1 VELRHLEYFL
11 ACVDQG
17 TFTAAARSLNVVQ
30 SAVSTGVAKLEREV
44 GDRLFD
50 RTPTVL
56 VLTET
61 GRAVVGPA
69 RAALRARADVFDAVD
84 GVRGDIRG
92 EVAVGALVNVVAIDL
107 AEAFA
112 EIHRRHPGITIAMRQ
127 NPRGTAGNI
136 VGVRAGT
143 LDLAFLGSYPDRLPG
158 LAVHRLA
165 QEPLV
170 LVCAGDHRLAQRGS
184 FTTADLAE
192 ERMID
197 YPPGWG
203 TRAVVDREIPNRRT
217 VIEVA
222 DQFFGMSLAVKGF
235 GVTLVPLSVARMQ
248 SGAAIL
254 PCSDTALMWD
264 IAIAHSSTRV
274 PSQAARSVLETVLE
288 LARPLRSITQ
298 MPP

>member
-1 VELRHLEYFL
+1 MELRHLEYFL

-17 TFTAAARSLNVVQ
+17 TFTAAARSLRVVQ

-44 GDRLFD
+44 GERLFD

-56 VLTET
+56 VLTDA

-69 RAALRARADVFDAVD
+69 RAALRSREDVFDAVD

-92 EVAVGALVNVVAIDL
+92 EVAVGALVNVVSIDL

-127 NPRGTAGNI
+127 NPRGTSGNI
-136 VGVRAGT
+136 IGVRSGT
-143 LDLAFLGSYPDRLPG
+143 LDLAFLGAYPADLPG
-158 LAVHRLA
+158 LSVHRLA
-165 QEPLV
+165 REPLV
-170 LVCAGDHRLAQRGS
+170 LVCAPDHRLALAGS
-184 FTTADLAE
+184 FTTSDLAD

-203 TRAVVDREIPNRRT
+203 TRAVVDRDIPHRRT

-222 DQFFGMSLAVKGF
+222 DQFFGMSLAAKGF
-235 GVTLVPLSVARMQ
+235 GVTLVPLGVAHMWP
-248 SGAAIL
+248 GATIV
-254 PCSDTALMWD
+254 PCTDKPLMWD
-264 IAIAHSSTRV
+264 IAIAHSSTRT
-274 PSQAARSVLETVLE
+274 PSRAARAVLDAVLE
-288 LARPLRSITQ
+288 LARPVGVRRT
-298 MPP
+298 PP